1 VTEFGLQPQGKA
13 TTVTWSM
20 SGPMPFISK
29 IMSVLVGMDQ
39 IIGRDFERG
48 LAQLEAEAEKQ
59 ARRLGA
65 R

>member
-1 VTEFGLQPQGKA
+1 VTGLEPQGKA

-29 IMSVLVGMDQ
+29 IISVFVSMDQ

-48 LAQLEAEAEKQ
+48 LAQLKAEAEKQ